1 MYVKYLYLFLFPETY
16 CRYMYFCSMVF
27 SLVLFLLHVCA
38 VITLQRLYCT
48 LEQSPSK
55 SSSIYIQYRD
65 SSLRDNATRCF
76 TSNFLVFFNRSLPE
90 AFLGELLYSD
100 LNSSNDYIFQYN
112 EFDPLYI
119 WSRPLHVGKLIFK
132 KALKVPFLEYPTRSS
147 LAEISAALTWLVT
160 FKCTDN

>member
-16 CRYMYFCSMVF
+16 CRCMYFCSMVF

-76 TSNFLVFFNRSLPE
+76 TSLIFLFSLIAPSLRPFLVSCYTLT
-90 AFLGELLYSD
+90 L
-100 LNSSNDYIFQYN
+100 
-112 EFDPLYI
+112 
-119 WSRPLHVGKLIFK
+119 
-132 KALKVPFLEYPTRSS
+132 T
-147 LAEISAALTWLVT
+147 ALTTT
-160 FKCTDN
+160 FFSITNLTHYIYDLDLCM